1 MLCFFLFSAF
11 GCFCVSLLSVFCM
24 FCGLVFFAI
33 ETSSGSRYGVFSES
47 NNRTGN
53 KVDSGILK
61 KSGPVVLCCI
71 LGVSW
76 WLLKS
81 GMVKK
86 AWVAKALAA
95 SRVLFLPAAAAI
107 CLLNFNLSVGAISTA
122 WILQVLK

>member
-1 MLCFFLFSAF
+1 MT
-11 GCFCVSLLSVFCM
+11 V
-24 FCGLVFFAI
+24 FAI
-33 ETSSGSRYGVFSES
+33 ETSSGSRNGVFFGVKQPDWQQGGFRDPEKK
-47 NNRTGN
+47 R
-53 KVDSGILK
+53 SG
-61 KSGPVVLCCI
+61 SGCCI
-71 LGVSW
+71 LGVSQ

-81 GMVKK
+81 GMVMK